1 MYRGEERIKNGMM
14 VLFHFLSVKK
24 SIAMGR
30 TSGQLFE
37 KVVEVLDEGETEVGH
52 DLLQEGVSPFQCV

>member
-1 MYRGEERIKNGMM
+1 M

-30 TSGQLFE
+30 ISGQLFE
-37 KVVEVLDEGETEVGH
+37 KVVEVLDGGETEVGH
-52 DLLQEGVSPFQCV
+52 DLLQEGISPFQCV